1 MLTPSSATRLIGCAT
16 QAPFRRSHLSTLP
29 AVVELRKTFCDDP
42 SVLTYFGG
50 YQYFDPAYDTATAL
64 YVESFDEQ
72 ISAIAELVLQSKIEC
87 NASGKYAYACGS
99 TWAAAKS
106 FAGAA
111 YEAYAAAWV
120 DVDTGDC
127 NCGIDIYASSDAVVS
142 SFAEI
147 WTQIAARLDD
157 HACAGTGAA
166 QS

>member
-1 MLTPSSATRLIGCAT
+1 M
-16 QAPFRRSHLSTLP
+16 
-29 AVVELRKTFCDDP
+29 
-42 SVLTYFGG
+42 LTYFGG
-50 YQYFDPAYDTATAL
+50 YQYFDPAYDTETEL
-64 YVESFDEQ
+64 HVKSFDEQ

-166 QS
+166 QTQCALLAKPHAWGALRASACALASQEACQRTKV